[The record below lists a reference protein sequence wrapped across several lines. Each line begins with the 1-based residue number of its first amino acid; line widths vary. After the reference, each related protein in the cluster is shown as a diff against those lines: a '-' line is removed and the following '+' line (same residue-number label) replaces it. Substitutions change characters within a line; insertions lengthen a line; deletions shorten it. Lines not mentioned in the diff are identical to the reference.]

1 MNSGNLRYVVNLQ
14 SEKQFSKERWLQ
26 VSTDGSK
33 HPAYLVSIKN
43 IYIYDSFTKNV
54 VDPAIS
60 RFLC

>member
-1 MNSGNLRYVVNLQ
+1 MNFGNLKYVVNLQ

-33 HPAYLVSIKN
+33 HPAYLVSIKK

-60 RFLC
+60 KFLC